1 MSSWSEV
8 TAPEREAGAVGAAP
22 PLPSPDTRD
31 QATSGVA
38 GLLALYLVLQ
48 GDQRHFHTS
57 KEYCI

>member
-22 PLPSPDTRD
+22 LPSPDTRD

-38 GLLALYLVLQ
+38 GHLSYLVLQ
-48 GDQRHFHTS
+48 GNKDPHTTHQP
-57 KEYCI
+57 